1 MAIFCYNNNQG
12 RGPNRKDLQADNSPS
27 EGAGVGPAKT
37 KRNLKKGIDKCQKY
51 GIIKVQKEKEL
62 TKMKKLEVVM
72 EMVANG
78 YHLFEETPA
87 QFAARFSLEQL
98 KFMRDCFLGKYKFP

>member
-1 MAIFCYNNNQG
+1 MPKVWYNKG
-12 RGPNRKDLQADNSPS
+12 T
-27 EGAGVGPAKT
+27 KT
-37 KRNLKKGIDKCQKY
+37 K
-51 GIIKVQKEKEL
+51 EEH
-62 TKMKKLEVVM
+62 KMKKLEVVM

-98 KFMRDCFLGKYKFP
+98 EFMRDCFLGKDTFP